1 MEYTPNEL
9 KVYSN
14 KCLEIEQ
21 EAYLNILSK
30 KKDELVSLIDLFIEG
45 GNHREKTLQFRK
57 NDIEEIFRPK
67 IKEAKRVLC
76 NTRKRL
82 GYNLERAS

>member
-1 MEYTPNEL
+1 MDYTQNEL

-14 KCLEIEQ
+14 KCIEIEQ
-21 EAYLNILSK
+21 ETYLNSLLEQR
-30 KKDELVSLIDLFIEG
+30 DELVGLLDLFLEG
-45 GNHREKTLQFRK
+45 GNHREKTLHFRK
-57 NDIEEIFRPK
+57 NGIEEIFHPK

-82 GYNLERAS
+82 SYNFERIM